1 MSMLQMDPEFWCE
14 DLLRQRVNK
23 ARVNNLPTAASASG
37 VGGSPSGRSLQ
48 PPTPQVP
55 SSPHHRCLPPSLR
68 INYCLP
74 PRLSWIDSLYIL
86 PCWLSLVVR
95 SLPPPCQQPSV
106 SLRDHHLICLA
117 AADHT
122 GVGSNYAGGR
132 NGFLSISPGK
142 PDE

>member
-37 VGGSPSGRSLQ
+37 VGGSPSGPSLQ

-86 PCWLSLVVR
+86 PCWLLAISGGP
-95 SLPPPCQQPSV
+95 LPPSPMP
-106 SLRDHHLICLA
+106 A
-117 AADHT
+117 AIREPA
-122 GVGSNYAGGR
+122 
-132 NGFLSISPGK
+132 
-142 PDE
+142 